1 MDKNRYFKLS
11 WGHESVYM
19 EVNHPFDA
27 EAIRNMIINLRG
39 PQPES
44 FTVIEISKEEY
55 EAETEDEEDE

>member
-11 WGHESVYM
+11 WGDESVYM

-27 EAIRNMIINLRG
+27 EAIRNMIINLKG

-44 FTVIEISKEEY
+44 FKVVEISKEEY
-55 EAETEDEEDE
+55 ETETEDEEDE